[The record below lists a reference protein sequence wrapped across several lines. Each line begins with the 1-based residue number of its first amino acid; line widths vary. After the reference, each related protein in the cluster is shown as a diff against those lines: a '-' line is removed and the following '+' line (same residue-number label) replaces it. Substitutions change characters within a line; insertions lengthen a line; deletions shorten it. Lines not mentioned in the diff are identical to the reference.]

1 MQGFNLQ
8 SARFGRLSE
17 FGSTA
22 ENKLIRAEGTRLF
35 GREQLESKGLMIGS
49 AVDWA
54 NNKKIRGR
62 LHIAKT
68 TIIGAPLEIFRL
80 L

>member
-1 MQGFNLQ
+1 MQGLNLQ
-8 SARFGRLSE
+8 SARFRRLSK
-17 FGSTA
+17 FGCTA
-22 ENKLIRAEGTRLF
+22 ENKLIRAEETRLF

>member
-1 MQGFNLQ
+1 MQGLNLQ

-17 FGSTA
+17 LGRAA
-22 ENKLIRAEGTRLF
+22 ENKLRAPEGTRLF
-35 GREQLESKGLMIGS
+35 GREQLESNGLMIGS

>member
-1 MQGFNLQ
+1 MQGLNRQ
-8 SARFGRLSE
+8 SSRFGRLSE
-17 FGSTA
+17 LGRAA
-22 ENKLIRAEGTRLF
+22 ENKLRAPEGTRLF
-35 GREQLESKGLMIGS
+35 GREQLESKGSMIGS

-62 LHIAKT
+62 LHIAKI